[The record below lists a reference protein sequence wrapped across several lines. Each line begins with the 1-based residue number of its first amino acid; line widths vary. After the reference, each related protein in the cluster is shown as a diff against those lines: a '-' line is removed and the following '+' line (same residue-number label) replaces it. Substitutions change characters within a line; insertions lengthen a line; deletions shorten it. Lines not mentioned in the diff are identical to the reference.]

1 MATGPLT
8 INNNTTI
15 TGDLTVIDSISSRG
29 SITASQSIIPVSVIN
44 LSNDRVFTNTD
55 TNKVFHFDTSSTSLT
70 AAFPTE
76 LSEGFNVA
84 IMNTGT
90 NSLILSSNGTINSIG
105 STIATRYGSSYVYTF
120 SGQLF
125 AVGRL
130 I

>member
-1 MATGPLT
+1 
-8 INNNTTI
+8 
-15 TGDLTVIDSISSRG
+15 
-29 SITASQSIIPVSVIN
+29 
-44 LSNDRVFTNTD
+44 
-55 TNKVFHFDTSSTSLT
+55 
-70 AAFPTE
+70 
-76 LSEGFNVA
+76 VA